1 MSLVVQVNQNKILLP
16 KDSHA
21 QDIFMGEW
29 LNAQTLAIAKV
40 QDDWLFKDYTSDE
53 FDFKVNEYTLKYYR
67 QNKNGG

>member
-16 KDSHA
+16 KDTHD
-21 QDIFMGEW
+21 QDRFIGKW
-29 LNAQTLAIAKV
+29 HRAQTLAIAKV
-40 QDDWLFKDYTSDE
+40 QDDWLFKEYTPEE

>member
-1 MSLVVQVNQNKILLP
+1 
-16 KDSHA
+16 
-21 QDIFMGEW
+21 MGEW